1 MADALRVAF
10 LGECMIELYEKPGEA
25 PGTMHRTVGGDTLN
39 AAVYCRRALGDDA
52 ALAVHYVTRLGDDPF
67 GREIP
72 AFIEAEG
79 VATDHV
85 RLAPGETTG
94 LYAIS
99 RDPQGER
106 SFAYWRSAAAARR
119 LFTDGEEDALARTL
133 AGFDALYF
141 TGISLAVL
149 PPEGRAR
156 LLALAREMKVAGRI
170 VGFDGNYRPR
180 LWESVEAARDT
191 IAAAHGAATLTMPGL
206 DDEQALYGDRDA
218 HAAAERLLGFGAS
231 AAIVK
236 SGGDPAVVAEPGH
249 VREVAG
255 RKAPRIVDTTSA
267 GDSFNGAAMAVR
279 LKGGTLDRAAEA
291 GHRMASAVI
300 GEYGAIVGRESTVWP
315 GGPLARD

>member
-1 MADALRVAF
+1 MAPPLRIAF

-52 ALAVHYVTRLGDDPF
+52 SVAVHYVTRLGDDPF

-72 AFIEAEG
+72 AFIESQGVETTHVHLAE
-79 VATDHV
+79 
-85 RLAPGETTG
+85 GETTG

-99 RDPQGER
+99 RDSRGER
-106 SFAYWRSAAAARR
+106 SFAYWRSVAAARR
-119 LFTDGEEDALARTL
+119 LFTDGREAALARDL
-133 AGFDALYF
+133 AGFDAFYF
-141 TGISLAVL
+141 TGISLAIL
-149 PPEGRAR
+149 PPECRAR
-156 LLALAREMKVAGRI
+156 LLSLAREMKAAGRI

-180 LWESVEAARDT
+180 LWESADAARET
-191 IAAAHGAATLTMPGL
+191 IASAHGSATITMPGL

-218 HAAAERLLGFGAS
+218 LAAAERLLGFGAS

-255 RKAPRIVDTTSA
+255 QQAPRIVDTTAA
-267 GDSFNGAAMAVR
+267 GDSFNGAAMAVC
-279 LKGGTLDRAAEA
+279 LKGGTLDEAAEA

-300 GEYGAIVGRESTVWP
+300 GEYGAIVGREGTVWP
-315 GGPLARD
+315 RGPLG

>member
-1 MADALRVAF
+1 MAAARIAF

-39 AAVYCRRALGDDA
+39 AAVYCRRALGSDRA
-52 ALAVHYVTRLGDDPF
+52 VAVHYVTRLGDDPF

-79 VATDHV
+79 VETEHV
-85 RLAPGETTG
+85 HLAPGETTG

-99 RDPQGER
+99 RDSQGER

-119 LFTDGEEDALARTL
+119 LFTDGREEALARDL
-133 AGFDALYF
+133 SGFDALYF
-141 TGISLAVL
+141 TGISLAIL
-149 PPEGRAR
+149 PPAGRER
-156 LLALAREMKVAGRI
+156 LLSLARAMKAAGRI

-180 LWESVEAARDT
+180 LWESLDAARET
-191 IAAAHGAATLTMPGL
+191 IAGAHGAATLTMPGL
-206 DDEQALYGDRDA
+206 DDEQALFGDRDA

-236 SGGDPAVVAEPGH
+236 SGGDPAVVAEPGKL
-249 VREVAG
+249 REVAG
-255 RKAPRIVDTTSA
+255 RKAQRIVDTTSA
-267 GDSFNGAAMAVR
+267 GDSFNGAAMAVV
-279 LKGGTLDRAAEA
+279 LKGGSLEKAAQA

-300 GEYGAIVGRESTVWP
+300 GEYGAIVARENTMWAE
-315 GGPLARD
+315 GPLG